1 MSRIQLLAAGSLLLY
16 AAFVVD
22 AIIHLSSGDW
32 AHPVLVVMA
41 AVLSTTL
48 VTRRR
53 ARQVPV
59 EVSP

>member
-1 MSRIQLLAAGSLLLY
+1 MSRIQLLAAGALLLY

-32 AHPVLVVMA
+32 AHPVLVMMA

-53 ARQVPV
+53 ARRVPV
-59 EVSP
+59 EVSA